1 MKVGQVS
8 CTSAGT
14 SSQRCTKLLPRCQAL
29 TTEHVDQRQHSQP
42 SSIVSPAEH
51 EVVAPDIA
59 TTLRTILNARGIIDA
74 AAVVDM
80 SVAVEALSAVHDAI
94 YW

>member
-14 SSQRCTKLLPRCQAL
+14 SSQRCTKLLSRCQAL
-29 TTEHVDQRQHSQP
+29 TTEHVDQRLHSQP

-59 TTLRTILNARGIIDA
+59 TTLRTIPNARGIIDA
-74 AAVVDM
+74 VVDV